1 MAKTVS
7 SWTSTRFPSDSI
19 SGLMMAAA
27 LGLAFLYEA
36 LSTMPLHDMPAIR
49 LLAVFLWLWVIAAVG
64 VKRLHDRDRPGH
76 LMAAPIVLGSIIAV
90 VIAVAND
97 KAVAILPAPASSLCS
112 RWSSS
117 ASSRAPKGRTAT
129 GPIRWQ
135 QRTRARLD
143 G

>member
-1 MAKTVS
+1 
-7 SWTSTRFPSDSI
+7 
-19 SGLMMAAA
+19 MMAAA

-36 LSTMPLHDMPAIR
+36 LSTMPLHDMPAIS

-112 RWSSS
+112 RWCSS

-129 GPIRWQ
+129 APIRWQ
-135 QRTRARLD
+135 QRTRAAS
-143 G
+143 